1 MKNLLVLTALGLLA
15 SPDLAGQQRWQTEV
29 GVQGGFT
36 RQAPPGMGKLF
47 RIDLLDLPGVGG
59 FGRTAV
65 YVIVPVREKIA
76 IEPSFLVSQGSYG
89 NGFTRAM
96 IGLRGDYA
104 FTSRLYAAAG
114 GTLDYAN
121 DDAFHATRLGAQ
133 VAAGYRFGLGSRL
146 RGRVEADWQYF
157 KEPVYPW
164 WNNNY
169 SLLLGVSAPTHPTP
183 APRTTRTTGRL
194 WEPAL
199 GIQGGYSRVHIVQY
213 GSYALL
219 TFPGW
224 GNSNITSMEYAPGV
238 AFYPLLTPPPLFAV
252 LPLGSR
258 FAIEPGLDLHR
269 EKGGGV
275 IFTGNFSARLD
286 YAVSTHWYG
295 AAGANLAYF
304 KTPKGYPL
312 FNDPNVSSATKAGAS
327 IAWGYR
333 FGFGNGLGG
342 RLEASYMMMQA
353 THVISGNQ
361 ANNITN
367 ITFAL
372 TAPLK

>member
-1 MKNLLVLTALGLLA
+1 MKTILAIGALALLA
-15 SPDLAGQQRWQTEV
+15 VPAGSAQQMWQTEV

-36 RQAPPGMGKLF
+36 RQAPPGMGKAF
-47 RIDLLDLPGVGG
+47 RIDLLDFPGVGG

-96 IGLRGDYA
+96 IGVRGDYA
-104 FTSRLYAAAG
+104 LTRKIYAAAG
-114 GTLDYAN
+114 GTVDYADN
-121 DDAFHATRLGAQ
+121 DGFHATKFGVQVGVGYRMRLGSALN
-133 VAAGYRFGLGSRL
+133 A
-146 RGRVEADWQYF
+146 RVEADWQYF
-157 KEPVYPW
+157 KEPAYPW

-169 SLLLGVSAPTHPTP
+169 SLLLGVSAPTRPVAVSRATRP
-183 APRTTRTTGRL
+183 AGRF

-199 GIQGGYSRVHIVQY
+199 GIQGGYSRMHIVQY

-224 GNSNITSMEYAPGV
+224 GNSNIATMEYASAL
-238 AFYPLLTPPPLFAV
+238 AFYPLLTPPTLFAV
-252 LPLGSR
+252 VPIGSR

-275 IFTGNFSARLD
+275 IVTGNFSARLD
-286 YAVSTHWYG
+286 YAVSDHWYG

-312 FNDPNVSSATKAGAS
+312 FNDPNVSSATKPGANV
-327 IAWGYR
+327 AWGYR

-342 RLEASYMMMQA
+342 RLEASYVMMKQTRVM
-353 THVISGNQ
+353 SGNQ